1 MIIRALCAAKL
12 GGEEAAGSTSVPG
25 EAGGPGGGLLL
36 LYFVLTG
43 GEGGTFNPHSF
54 VNTYCSGC
62 GRGFLALRGSW
73 KCRLRNRMMRAR
85 GWVSKIIW
93 MAVGVYTAFER

>member
-1 MIIRALCAAKL
+1 MFNSRLGCLVIIRALCAAKL

-36 LYFVLTG
+36 LYFV
-43 GEGGTFNPHSF
+43 
-54 VNTYCSGC
+54 CSGC